1 MTKNYE
7 ELSRLREKKGLEGLR
22 NELEEVDK
30 KIVNLVE
37 KRLKIAD
44 EVAIAKK
51 EKNLDIEDEKREEK
65 VIENAVVQAQNL
77 DIDEEVIKDLVCH
90 LIEISKKRQ
99 RETK

>member
-22 NELEEVDK
+22 NELEEVDR
-30 KIVNLVE
+30 KIINLVE

-51 EKNLDIEDEKREEK
+51 EKDLDIEDEKREEK
-65 VIENAVVQAQNL
+65 VIENAVGQAQTL
-77 DIDEEVIKDLVCH
+77 DIDEEVIKDLVCY
-90 LIEISKKRQ
+90 LIEASKKRQ